1 MSSLSNRLS
10 NLEPTFRELNREQR
24 ETLWRGRIRRRSGFA
39 LPLRVSSL
47 SIATSDT
54 VRIASLR
61 LEGEGETEFHIITV
75 GGEREL

>member
-24 ETLWRGRIRRRSGFA
+24 ETLWRRRIRRRSGFP
-39 LPLRVSSL
+39 LPLRVSSP

>member
-24 ETLWRGRIRRRSGFA
+24 ETLWRRRIRRRSGFA
-39 LPLRVSSL
+39 LPLRVSSP